1 MIEWQDDKDV
11 LGRMFVLTGNPLFNN
26 LRNSID
32 NHDADF
38 TDALSWGQLKS
49 KRWVV
54 SELEKI
60 NPVLGTVYL
69 CAGWYGTLAA
79 MLFNSKLDIEKIR
92 SFDIDESCM
101 PIADAVNKPQ
111 MINEWKF
118 KSITQDILD
127 INYEKHTWEVWSV
140 KNNRMSK
147 PITDIPNT
155 IINTSCEHIF
165 DFDEWYDKIPKGKLI
180 VVQSNNFFEVP
191 GHVNCCE
198 TLEDFAEQTPMDVAY
213 EGTLELPKYDRFMR
227 IGYKT

>member
-1 MIEWQDDKDV
+1 MIEWQDDRDV
-11 LGRMFVLTGNPLFNN
+11 LGRVFVLTGNPLFNN

>member
-26 LRNSID
+26 LRNAID

-49 KRWVV
+49 KRWVI
-54 SELEKI
+54 SQLEKL
-60 NPVLGTVYL
+60 NPRLGTVYL

-79 MLFNSKLDIEKIR
+79 MLFDSKLDPYKIR
-92 SFDIDESCM
+92 SFDIDETCM

-111 MINEWKF
+111 MIDEWKF

>member
-26 LRNSID
+26 LRNAID

-54 SELEKI
+54 AELEKI
-60 NPVLGTVYL
+60 NISLGTVYL

-79 MLFNSKLDIEKIR
+79 MLFNSTLDIKKIR

-127 INYEKHTWEVWSV
+127 IDYQQHTWAVWST

-147 PITDIPNT
+147 PITDTPNT

-165 DFDEWYDKIPKGKLI
+165 DFEEWFDKIPQGKL
-180 VVQSNNFFEVP
+180 VVLQSKNFFEVP
-191 GHVNCCE
+191 GHVNCVND
-198 TLEDFAEQTPMDVAY
+198 LDDFASQAPLSEILY

-227 IGYKT
+227 VGYK

>member
-26 LRNSID
+26 LRNAID

-54 SELEKI
+54 AELEKI
-60 NPVLGTVYL
+60 NISLGTVYL

-79 MLFNSKLDIEKIR
+79 MLFNSTLDIKKIR

-127 INYEKHTWEVWSV
+127 IDYQQHTWAVWST

-147 PITDIPNT
+147 PITDTPNT

-165 DFDEWYDKIPKGKLI
+165 DFEEWFDKIPQGKL
-180 VVQSNNFFEVP
+180 VVLQSNNFFEVP
-191 GHVNCCE
+191 GHVNCVND
-198 TLEDFAEQTPMDVAY
+198 LDDFASQAPLSEILY

-227 IGYKT
+227 VGYK

>member
-111 MINEWKF
+111 MIDEWKF